1 MRDSGSK
8 VGLRDELER
17 QTERESEVAGKV
29 MCGRVSISDRLVSER
44 GLMAREVDGALK
56 LGSFRCGS

>member
-1 MRDSGSK
+1 M
-8 VGLRDELER
+8 GLRDELER

-29 MCGRVSISDRLVSER
+29 MCGRVTISDRSVSES
-44 GLMAREVDGALK
+44 GLMVREVDGALK

>member
-1 MRDSGSK
+1 M
-8 VGLRDELER
+8 V
-17 QTERESEVAGKV
+17 GKV

-56 LGSFRCGS
+56 LGSSGVGLEGRH